1 MSERTSC
8 HGSHE
13 LKLQSVTASYGK
25 KIALEALSFSIN
37 CGHRL
42 GVIGPNGAGKSTLI
56 RILAGLKSADS
67 GHIFWQKQPLK
78 QCHKEIAYLPQ
89 LDQHQKHFPITV
101 REVVAM
107 GRYPSVGFWKRLS
120 TMDNDIIE
128 QAIDI
133 MDMGKLRNRQIDEL
147 SGGQQQRA
155 YIARALAQEA
165 HVILL
170 DEPFNGLDRES
181 SLHLSHSLHTL
192 ADKGHLII
200 ASHHN
205 LETLATIFDRVLVLD
220 TEQVAYGETTA
231 ILQREEVQAVFQC
244 NHFDHHNQAHL
255 C

>member
-13 LKLQSVTASYGK
+13 LRLKSVAASYGK
-25 KIALEALSFSIN
+25 KIALQGVSFEIR

-56 RILAGLKSADS
+56 RILAGLKQADS
-67 GHIFWQKQPLK
+67 GQLFWQDKQLNK
-78 QCHKEIAYLPQ
+78 CVKEIAYLPQ

-101 REVVAM
+101 REVVEM
-107 GRYPSVGFWKRLS
+107 GRYPNVGIWKRL
-120 TMDNDIIE
+120 TKMDNQIID
-128 QAIDI
+128 QAVDA
-133 MDMGKLRNRQIDEL
+133 MDLGDLQNRQIDEL
-147 SGGQQQRA
+147 SGGQQQRT

-192 ADKGHLII
+192 SQNGHLII

-205 LETLATIFDRVLVLD
+205 LETLEQIFDRLLVLD
-220 TEQVAYGETTA
+220 TRQVAFGETKP
-231 ILQREEVQAVFQC
+231 ILQSDEVQAVFRC
-244 NHFDHHNQAHL
+244 AHFDNSEAAS
-255 C
+255 